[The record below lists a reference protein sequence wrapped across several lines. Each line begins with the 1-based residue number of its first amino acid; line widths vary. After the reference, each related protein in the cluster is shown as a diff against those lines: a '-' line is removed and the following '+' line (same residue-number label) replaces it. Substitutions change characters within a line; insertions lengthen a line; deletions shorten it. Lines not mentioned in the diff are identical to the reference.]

1 MQKSSIQY
9 ILKLSIPIF
18 FANLAIPM
26 VGIIDTA
33 LMGNLG
39 SLSYLS
45 ATSVAANL
53 FSMIFWS
60 FGFLRMGTVGMVSQ
74 ANGRNDYTE
83 ILNIVV
89 RNLLF
94 VLAISITI
102 ILLQNLILSL
112 SLKIFDLSEATR
124 NLYEQYFK
132 IRVYSAPGEL
142 TLYIITG
149 LFVGLQK
156 TKTSSLA
163 VGFFSILNILLSIV
177 LVTKFD
183 LNIKGVAYGT
193 LFSALITSIIFLI
206 YMFWYLS
213 KYTKITINFAQIFN
227 LKKIKNIFNINLNIF
242 IRTILLTFSFLWF
255 TYLGTQIGETY
266 VAANFNLKKIKNIF
280 NINLNIFIRTI
291 LLTFSFLWF
300 TYLGTQIGE
309 NYVAANAIL
318 INLVFLSAF
327 ILDAYA
333 FSTEGIVGYSLGKKD
348 LNLFKNIVKNSFILS
363 SISGLIISIIFFFTN
378 NLVINLMSDINEIR
392 ELSSSYAVWL
402 IILPVISSFCY
413 QFDGIFI
420 GASQTKELRNAM
432 IFSVF
437 SYLLISILLIKFLFN
452 TGIWISLCIFMILRA
467 VSLFYYLDK
476 IYLRFRKN

>member
-74 ANGRNDYTE
+74 ANGRNNYTE

-255 TYLGTQIGETY
+255 TYLGTQIGE
-266 VAANFNLKKIKNIF
+266 
-280 NINLNIFIRTI
+280 
-291 LLTFSFLWF
+291 
-300 TYLGTQIGE
+300 

-420 GASQTKELRNAM
+420 GASQTKELRNAI

>member
-74 ANGRNDYTE
+74 ANGRNDYSE
-83 ILNIVV
+83 ILNIVI

-94 VLAISITI
+94 VLAISITF

-255 TYLGTQIGETY
+255 TYLGTQIGED
-266 VAANFNLKKIKNIF
+266 F
-280 NINLNIFIRTI
+280 
-291 LLTFSFLWF
+291 
-300 TYLGTQIGE
+300 
-309 NYVAANAIL
+309 VAANAIL

-467 VSLFYYLDK
+467 ISLFYYLDK

>member
-1 MQKSSIQY
+1 MQKSSIKY

-18 FANLAIPM
+18 FANLAVPM

-39 SLSYLS
+39 NLSYLS
-45 ATSVAANL
+45 ATSVATNL

-74 ANGRNDYTE
+74 ANGRNDYSE
-83 ILNIVV
+83 ILNIVI

-94 VLAISITI
+94 VALISIII
-102 ILLQNLILSL
+102 ILLQNFILNL

-124 NLYEQYFK
+124 DLYEQYFR

-142 TLYIITG
+142 ILYIITG

-163 VGFFSILNILLSIV
+163 VGFFSLLNILLSIV
-177 LVTKFD
+177 LVVIYD

-193 LFSALITSIIFLI
+193 LFSALITSSIFLF
-206 YMFWYLS
+206 YTFSYLS
-213 KYTKITINFAQIFN
+213 KFTKIKIDFGQILN
-227 LKKIKNIFNINLNIF
+227 QNKIKDIFNINLNIF

-255 TYLGTQIGETY
+255 TYLGTQIGED
-266 VAANFNLKKIKNIF
+266 
-280 NINLNIFIRTI
+280 
-291 LLTFSFLWF
+291 
-300 TYLGTQIGE
+300 
-309 NYVAANAIL
+309 YVAANAIL

-363 SISGLIISIIFFFTN
+363 SISGLIISIIYFFSYEQ
-378 NLVINLMSDINEIR
+378 VINLMSDLEEIR
-392 ELSSSYAVWL
+392 KLSSSYVIWL
-402 IILPVISSFCY
+402 IILPLISSFCY

-432 IFSVF
+432 MFSVL
-437 SYLLISILLIKFLFN
+437 SYLIISIVLTKLIFN
-452 TGIWISLCIFMILRA
+452 NGIWISLCVFMILRA
-467 VSLFYYLDK
+467 LSLFYYLDK
-476 IYLRFRKN
+476 IYLRFKS

>member
-112 SLKIFDLSEATR
+112 SLKIFDLSETTR
-124 NLYEQYFK
+124 NLYKQYFK

-213 KYTKITINFAQIFN
+213 KYTKIIINFAQIFN
-227 LKKIKNIFNINLNIF
+227 LKKINNIFNINLNIF

-255 TYLGTQIGETY
+255 TYLGTQIGED
-266 VAANFNLKKIKNIF
+266 F
-280 NINLNIFIRTI
+280 
-291 LLTFSFLWF
+291 
-300 TYLGTQIGE
+300 
-309 NYVAANAIL
+309 VAANAIL

-363 SISGLIISIIFFFTN
+363 SISGLIISIIFFFTY

>member
-1 MQKSSIQY
+1 MQKSSIKY

-26 VGIIDTA
+26 VGIIDTT
-33 LMGNLG
+33 LMGNMG
-39 SLSYLS
+39 SLYYLS

-74 ANGRNDYTE
+74 ANGRNDHSE
-83 ILNIVV
+83 ILNIVF

-94 VLAISITI
+94 VITISIII
-102 ILLQNLILSL
+102 ILIQNLILNL
-112 SLKIFDLSEATR
+112 SLKIFDLSEITKD
-124 NLYEQYFK
+124 LYEQYFR

-156 TKTSSLA
+156 TKISSFA
-163 VGFFSILNILLSIV
+163 VGFFSILNILISV
-177 LVTKFD
+177 ALVTKFD

-213 KYTKITINFAQIFN
+213 KYTKIVIKLSQIFN
-227 LKKIKNIFNINLNIF
+227 MKKIKDIFNINLNIF

-255 TYLGTQIGETY
+255 TYLGTQIGEDY
-266 VAANFNLKKIKNIF
+266 VAAN
-280 NINLNIFIRTI
+280 T
-291 LLTFSFLWF
+291 
-300 TYLGTQIGE
+300 
-309 NYVAANAIL
+309 IL

-348 LNLFKNIVKNSFILS
+348 LTLFKNIVRNSFILS

-378 NLVINLMSDINEIR
+378 NFVINFMSDIDEIR
-392 ELSSSYAVWL
+392 KLSSSYVIWL

-432 IFSVF
+432 IFSVLV
-437 SYLLISILLIKFLFN
+437 YLLISILLIKFLLN

-467 VSLFYYLDK
+467 ASLFWYLNR
-476 IYLRFRKN
+476 IYLRF

>member
-1 MQKSSIQY
+1 
-9 ILKLSIPIF
+9 
-18 FANLAIPM
+18 
-26 VGIIDTA
+26 
-33 LMGNLG
+33 
-39 SLSYLS
+39 LSYLS

-255 TYLGTQIGETY
+255 TYLGTQIGED
-266 VAANFNLKKIKNIF
+266 
-280 NINLNIFIRTI
+280 
-291 LLTFSFLWF
+291 
-300 TYLGTQIGE
+300 
-309 NYVAANAIL
+309 YVAANAIL

-378 NLVINLMSDINEIR
+378 NLVINLMSDIDEIR
-392 ELSSSYAVWL
+392 KLSSSYVVWL

-467 VSLFYYLDK
+467 ISLFYYLDK

>member
-74 ANGRNDYTE
+74 ANGRNDYSE
-83 ILNIVV
+83 ILNIVI

-94 VLAISITI
+94 VLAISIII

-112 SLKIFDLSEATR
+112 SLKIFNLSEATR

-132 IRVYSAPGEL
+132 IRFYSAPGEL

-163 VGFFSILNILLSIV
+163 VGFFSILNILFSIV

-255 TYLGTQIGETY
+255 TYLGTQIGED
-266 VAANFNLKKIKNIF
+266 F
-280 NINLNIFIRTI
+280 
-291 LLTFSFLWF
+291 
-300 TYLGTQIGE
+300 
-309 NYVAANAIL
+309 VAANAIL

-378 NLVINLMSDINEIR
+378 SLVINLLSDIDEIR
-392 ELSSSYAVWL
+392 KLSSSYAVWL

-467 VSLFYYLDK
+467 ISLFYYLDK

>member
-1 MQKSSIQY
+1 MQKSSIKY

-18 FANLAIPM
+18 FANLAVPM
-26 VGIIDTA
+26 VSIIDTA

-39 SLSYLS
+39 NLSYLS

-74 ANGRNDYTE
+74 ANGRNDYSE
-83 ILNIVV
+83 ILNIII

-94 VLAISITI
+94 VAVISIII
-102 ILLQNLILSL
+102 ILLQNFILNL
-112 SLKIFDLSEATR
+112 SFKIFDLSENTKD
-124 NLYEQYFK
+124 LYEQYFR

-156 TKTSSLA
+156 TKTSSIV
-163 VGFFSILNILLSIV
+163 VGFFSLLNILISIV
-177 LVTKFD
+177 LVTIFD

-193 LFSALITSIIFLI
+193 FFSALITSSIFLF
-206 YMFWYLS
+206 YTFFYLS
-213 KYTKITINFAQIFN
+213 KFTKIKIDFGQVLN
-227 LKKIKNIFNINLNIF
+227 LNKIKDIFDINLDIF
-242 IRTILLTFSFLWF
+242 IRTILVTFSFLWF
-255 TYLGTQIGETY
+255 TYLGTQIGED
-266 VAANFNLKKIKNIF
+266 
-280 NINLNIFIRTI
+280 
-291 LLTFSFLWF
+291 
-300 TYLGTQIGE
+300 
-309 NYVAANAIL
+309 YVAANAIL

-363 SISGLIISIIFFFTN
+363 SLSGLIISIIYFFSYEY
-378 NLVINLMSDINEIR
+378 VINLISDLEEIR
-392 ELSSSYAVWL
+392 KLSSSYVIWL
-402 IILPVISSFCY
+402 IILPLISSFCY

-432 IFSVF
+432 VFSVL
-437 SYLLISILLIKFLFN
+437 SYLIISIVLTKLLFN
-452 TGIWISLCIFMILRA
+452 NGIWISLCIFMVLRGL
-467 VSLFYYLDK
+467 SLFYYINK
-476 IYLRFRKN
+476 IYLRFKS

>member
-1 MQKSSIQY
+1 MQKSSITY

-18 FANLAIPM
+18 FANLAIPL
-26 VGIIDTA
+26 VGIIDTS

-39 SLSYLS
+39 NLSYLT
-45 ATSVAANL
+45 ATSIAANL

-74 ANGRNDYTE
+74 ALGQNNYQE
-83 ILNIVV
+83 ILNIIL

-94 VLAISITI
+94 VLMVSVLIYISQFF
-102 ILLQNLILSL
+102 ILNL
-112 SLKIFDLSEATR
+112 SLKIFDLSELTKEF
-124 NLYEQYFK
+124 YIQYFK
-132 IRVYSAPGEL
+132 IRIYSAPGEL

-156 TKTSSLA
+156 TKISSLA
-163 VGFFSILNILLSIV
+163 VGFFSILNIVLSII

-193 LFSALITSIIFLI
+193 LFSALVTSVIFLT
-206 YMFWYLS
+206 YTFYYL
-213 KYTKITINFAQIFN
+213 KKFTTIELNITKLLDF
-227 LKKIKNIFNINLNIF
+227 KKIKKIFNINF
-242 IRTILLTFSFLWF
+242 
-255 TYLGTQIGETY
+255 
-266 VAANFNLKKIKNIF
+266 
-280 NINLNIFIRTI
+280 NIFIRTI

-333 FSTEGIVGYSLGKKD
+333 FSTEGMVGYSLGKKD
-348 LNLFKNIVKNSFILS
+348 LKLFKTIVKNSFILS
-363 SISGLIISIIFFFTN
+363 SLTGLFISIIYFFIN
-378 NLVINLMSDINEIR
+378 QYVINLMSDIEEIR
-392 ELSSSYAVWL
+392 KLSASYVIWL
-402 IILPVISSFCY
+402 ILIPFIASFCY

-420 GASQTKELRNAM
+420 GTSQTKELRNAM

-437 SYLLISILLIKFLFN
+437 CYLLISIILTNYLSN
-452 TGIWISLCIFMILRA
+452 TGVWISLCLFMILRA
-467 VSLFYYLDK
+467 FSLYFYLDR
-476 IYLRFRKN
+476 IYQRFN

>member
-1 MQKSSIQY
+1 MQKSSITY

-18 FANLAIPM
+18 FANLAIPL
-26 VGIIDTA
+26 VGIIDTS

-39 SLSYLS
+39 NLSYLT
-45 ATSVAANL
+45 ATSIAANL

-74 ANGRNDYTE
+74 ALGQNNYQE
-83 ILNIVV
+83 ILNIIL

-94 VLAISITI
+94 VLMVSVLIFISQFF
-102 ILLQNLILSL
+102 ILNL
-112 SLKIFDLSEATR
+112 SLKIFDLSELTKEF
-124 NLYEQYFK
+124 YIQYFK
-132 IRVYSAPGEL
+132 IRIYSAPGEL

-156 TKTSSLA
+156 TKISSLT
-163 VGFFSILNILLSIV
+163 VGFFSILNIVLSVI

-193 LFSALITSIIFLI
+193 LFSALVTSVIFLT
-206 YMFWYLS
+206 YTFYYL
-213 KYTKITINFAQIFN
+213 KKFTTIKINITTLLDF
-227 LKKIKNIFNINLNIF
+227 KKIKKIFNINF
-242 IRTILLTFSFLWF
+242 
-255 TYLGTQIGETY
+255 
-266 VAANFNLKKIKNIF
+266 
-280 NINLNIFIRTI
+280 NIFIRTI

-333 FSTEGIVGYSLGKKD
+333 FSTEGMVGYSLGKKD
-348 LNLFKNIVKNSFILS
+348 LKLFKTIVKNSFILS
-363 SISGLIISIIFFFTN
+363 SLTGLFISIIYFFIN
-378 NLVINLMSDINEIR
+378 QYVINLMSDIEEIR
-392 ELSSSYAVWL
+392 KLSASYVIWL
-402 IILPVISSFCY
+402 ILIPFIASFCY

-420 GASQTKELRNAM
+420 GTSQTKELRNAM

-437 SYLLISILLIKFLFN
+437 CYLLISIILTNYLSN
-452 TGIWISLCIFMILRA
+452 TGVWISLCFFMILRA
-467 VSLFYYLDK
+467 LSLYFYLDR
-476 IYLRFRKN
+476 IYQRFN

>member
-1 MQKSSIQY
+1 MQKSSISY
-9 ILKLSIPIF
+9 ILRLSIPIF

-39 SLSYLS
+39 NLSYLS

-74 ANGRNDYTE
+74 ALGQDNYKE
-83 ILNIVV
+83 ILNIVL

-94 VLAISITI
+94 VFAISLLIFI
-102 ILLQNLILSL
+102 AQYFILNLSL
-112 SLKIFDLSEATR
+112 NIFDLSELTQQF
-124 NLYEQYFK
+124 YTQYFK
-132 IRVYSAPGEL
+132 IRIYSAPGEL

-149 LFVGLQK
+149 LFIGLQK
-156 TKTSSLA
+156 TKISSLV
-163 VGFFSILNILLSIV
+163 VGFFSILNIILSI
-177 LVTKFD
+177 LFVTKYD

-193 LFSALITSIIFLI
+193 LFSAIITSSIFLI
-206 YMFWYLS
+206 YTFYYLS
-213 KYTKITINFAQIFN
+213 KHTDLRINFKELVDID
-227 LKKIKNIFNINLNIF
+227 KIRNIFNINFNIF

-255 TYLGTQIGETY
+255 TYLGTQIGEDY
-266 VAANFNLKKIKNIF
+266 IAAN
-280 NINLNIFIRTI
+280 T
-291 LLTFSFLWF
+291 
-300 TYLGTQIGE
+300 
-309 NYVAANAIL
+309 IL

-348 LNLFKNIVKNSFILS
+348 LNLFKTIVKNSFILS
-363 SISGLIISIIFFFTN
+363 SITGLVISIIYFLVN
-378 NLVINLMSDINEIR
+378 QYVINLMSDIEEIR
-392 ELSSSYAVWL
+392 VLSSKYVIWL
-402 IILPVISSFCY
+402 IILPFIASFCY

-420 GASQTKELRNAM
+420 GVSQTKELKNAM

-437 SYLLISILLIKFLFN
+437 IYLIVSIFLTKYFLN
-452 TGIWISLCIFMILRA
+452 TGVWISLCLFMVLRA
-467 VSLFYYLDK
+467 ASLYYYLDK
-476 IYLRFRKN
+476 IYLRFSRG

>member
-1 MQKSSIQY
+1 MQKSSITY

-18 FANLAIPM
+18 FANLAIPL
-26 VGIIDTA
+26 VGIIDTS

-39 SLSYLS
+39 NLSYLT
-45 ATSVAANL
+45 ATSIAANL

-74 ANGRNDYTE
+74 ALGQNNYQE
-83 ILNIVV
+83 ILNIIL

-94 VLAISITI
+94 VLTVSVLIYISQFF
-102 ILLQNLILSL
+102 ILNL
-112 SLKIFDLSEATR
+112 SLKIFDLSELTKEF
-124 NLYEQYFK
+124 YIQYFK
-132 IRVYSAPGEL
+132 IRIYSAPGEL

-156 TKTSSLA
+156 TKISSLA
-163 VGFFSILNILLSIV
+163 VGFFSILNIVLSVI
-177 LVTKFD
+177 LVTRFD

-193 LFSALITSIIFLI
+193 LFSALVTSVIFLT
-206 YMFWYLS
+206 YTFYYL
-213 KYTKITINFAQIFN
+213 KKFTTIELNITKLLDF
-227 LKKIKNIFNINLNIF
+227 KKIKKIFNINF
-242 IRTILLTFSFLWF
+242 
-255 TYLGTQIGETY
+255 
-266 VAANFNLKKIKNIF
+266 
-280 NINLNIFIRTI
+280 NIFIRTI

-333 FSTEGIVGYSLGKKD
+333 FSTEGMVGYSLGKKD
-348 LNLFKNIVKNSFILS
+348 LKLFKTIVKNSFILS
-363 SISGLIISIIFFFTN
+363 SLTGLFISIIYFFIN
-378 NLVINLMSDINEIR
+378 QYVINLMSDIEEIR
-392 ELSSSYAVWL
+392 KLSASYVIWL
-402 IILPVISSFCY
+402 ILIPFISSFCY

-420 GASQTKELRNAM
+420 GTSQTKELRNAM

-437 SYLLISILLIKFLFN
+437 CYLLISIILTNYLSN
-452 TGIWISLCIFMILRA
+452 TGVWVSLCLFMILRA
-467 VSLFYYLDK
+467 FSLYFYLDR
-476 IYLRFRKN
+476 IYQRFN

>member
-74 ANGRNDYTE
+74 ANGRNNYTE

-102 ILLQNLILSL
+102 ILLQNLILNL

-213 KYTKITINFAQIFN
+213 KYTKITINFAQI
-227 LKKIKNIFNINLNIF
+227 
-242 IRTILLTFSFLWF
+242 
-255 TYLGTQIGETY
+255 
-266 VAANFNLKKIKNIF
+266 FNLKKIKNIF

-476 IYLRFRKN
+476 IYLRFKKN

>member
-18 FANLAIPM
+18 FANLAVPL

-39 SLSYLS
+39 NLSYLS
-45 ATSVAANL
+45 ATAVAANL

-74 ANGRNDYTE
+74 AHGRDDYSE
-83 ILNIVV
+83 ILDIVI
-89 RNLLF
+89 RNLIF
-94 VLAISITI
+94 VLLISIII
-102 ILLQNLILSL
+102 ILLQNYILSL
-112 SLKIFDLSEATR
+112 SLKIFDLSDATR
-124 NLYEQYFK
+124 NLYKQYFQ

-149 LFVGLQK
+149 LFIGLQK
-156 TKTSSLA
+156 TKTSSFA
-163 VGFFSILNILLSIV
+163 VGFFSILNILISIV

-206 YMFWYLS
+206 YMFYYLS
-213 KYTKITINFAQIFN
+213 KYTKITVKLTQILNF
-227 LKKIKNIFNINLNIF
+227 KKIKDIFNINLNIF

-255 TYLGTQIGETY
+255 TYLGTQIGED
-266 VAANFNLKKIKNIF
+266 
-280 NINLNIFIRTI
+280 
-291 LLTFSFLWF
+291 
-300 TYLGTQIGE
+300 
-309 NYVAANAIL
+309 YVAANAIL

-348 LNLFKNIVKNSFILS
+348 LNLFKKIIKNSFILS
-363 SISGLIISIIFFFTN
+363 SITGLIISILFFFSHN
-378 NLVINLMSDINEIR
+378 SVINLMSDISEIR
-392 ELSSSYAVWL
+392 MLSSSYVIWL
-402 IILPVISSFCY
+402 IILPIISSFCY

-420 GASQTKELRNAM
+420 GASQTLELRNAM
-432 IFSVF
+432 IFSVLC
-437 SYLLISILLIKFLFN
+437 YLIISVLLTKFLFN
-452 TGIWISLCIFMILRA
+452 NGIWISLCVFMILRA
-467 VSLFYYLDK
+467 ISLFYYLDK
-476 IYLRFRKN
+476 IYLRFRTN

>member
-1 MQKSSIQY
+1 MQKSSITY

-18 FANLAIPM
+18 FANLAIPL
-26 VGIIDTA
+26 VGIIDTS

-39 SLSYLS
+39 NLSYLT
-45 ATSVAANL
+45 ATSIAANL

-74 ANGRNDYTE
+74 ALGQNNYQE
-83 ILNIVV
+83 ILNIIL
-89 RNLLF
+89 RNLIF
-94 VLAISITI
+94 VLMVSVLIFISQFF
-102 ILLQNLILSL
+102 ILNL
-112 SLKIFDLSEATR
+112 SLKIFDLSELTKEF
-124 NLYEQYFK
+124 YIQYFK
-132 IRVYSAPGEL
+132 IRIYSAPGEL

-156 TKTSSLA
+156 TKISSLA
-163 VGFFSILNILLSIV
+163 VGFFSILNIVLSVI

-193 LFSALITSIIFLI
+193 LFSALATSVIFLT
-206 YMFWYLS
+206 YTFCYL
-213 KYTKITINFAQIFN
+213 KKFTTIELNITKLLDF
-227 LKKIKNIFNINLNIF
+227 KKIKKIFNINF
-242 IRTILLTFSFLWF
+242 
-255 TYLGTQIGETY
+255 
-266 VAANFNLKKIKNIF
+266 
-280 NINLNIFIRTI
+280 NIFIRTI

-333 FSTEGIVGYSLGKKD
+333 FSTEGMVGYSLGKKD
-348 LNLFKNIVKNSFILS
+348 LKLFKTIVKNSFILS
-363 SISGLIISIIFFFTN
+363 SLTGLFISIIYFFIN
-378 NLVINLMSDINEIR
+378 QYVINLMSDIEEIR
-392 ELSSSYAVWL
+392 KLSASYVIWL
-402 IILPVISSFCY
+402 ILIPFIASFCY

-420 GASQTKELRNAM
+420 GTSQTKELRNAM

-437 SYLLISILLIKFLFN
+437 CYLLISIILTNYLSN
-452 TGIWISLCIFMILRA
+452 TGVWISLCLFMILRA
-467 VSLFYYLDK
+467 FSLYFYLDR
-476 IYLRFRKN
+476 IYQRFN

>member
-1 MQKSSIQY
+1 
-9 ILKLSIPIF
+9 
-18 FANLAIPM
+18 M

-39 SLSYLS
+39 NLSYLS

-74 ANGRNDYTE
+74 ANGRNDYSE
-83 ILNIVV
+83 ILNIVI

-94 VLAISITI
+94 VALISIII
-102 ILLQNLILSL
+102 ILLQNFILNL
-112 SLKIFDLSEATR
+112 SLKIFDLSKNTKD
-124 NLYEQYFK
+124 LYEQYFR

-156 TKTSSLA
+156 TKTSSFA
-163 VGFFSILNILLSIV
+163 VGFFSLLNILISIV
-177 LVTKFD
+177 LVAIFD

-193 LFSALITSIIFLI
+193 FFSALITSSIFLF
-206 YMFWYLS
+206 YTFFYLS
-213 KYTKITINFAQIFN
+213 KFTKIKIDFEQILN
-227 LKKIKNIFNINLNIF
+227 LNQIKNIFNINLNIF

-255 TYLGTQIGETY
+255 TYLGTQIGED
-266 VAANFNLKKIKNIF
+266 
-280 NINLNIFIRTI
+280 
-291 LLTFSFLWF
+291 
-300 TYLGTQIGE
+300 
-309 NYVAANAIL
+309 YVAANAIL

-363 SISGLIISIIFFFTN
+363 SLSGLIISIIYFFAYEY
-378 NLVINLMSDINEIR
+378 VINLMSDLEEIR
-392 ELSSSYAVWL
+392 KLSSSYVIWL
-402 IILPVISSFCY
+402 IILPLISSFCY

-432 IFSVF
+432 VFSVM
-437 SYLLISILLIKFLFN
+437 SYLIISIVLTKLLFN
-452 TGIWISLCIFMILRA
+452 NGIWISLCIFMILRA
-467 VSLFYYLDK
+467 LSLFYYLNK
-476 IYLRFRKN
+476 IYLRFKS

>member
-26 VGIIDTA
+26 VGIIDTT

-74 ANGRNDYTE
+74 ANGKNDHSE
-83 ILNIVV
+83 ILNIII

-94 VLAISITI
+94 VLTISII
-102 ILLQNLILSL
+102 LILIQNFILNL
-112 SLKIFDLSEATR
+112 SLKIFDLSEATKD
-124 NLYEQYFK
+124 LYSQYFR

-156 TKTSSLA
+156 TKTSSFA
-163 VGFFSILNILLSIV
+163 VGFFSILNILISVV

-193 LFSALITSIIFLI
+193 FFSALITSIIFLI
-206 YMFWYLS
+206 YTFWYLS
-213 KYTKITINFAQIFN
+213 KYAKIEIKFTQILN
-227 LKKIKNIFNINLNIF
+227 IKKIKDIFNINLNIF

-255 TYLGTQIGETY
+255 TYLGTQIGED
-266 VAANFNLKKIKNIF
+266 
-280 NINLNIFIRTI
+280 
-291 LLTFSFLWF
+291 
-300 TYLGTQIGE
+300 
-309 NYVAANAIL
+309 YVAANAIL

-348 LNLFKNIVKNSFILS
+348 LTLFKNIVKNSFILS

-378 NLVINLMSDINEIR
+378 NFVINFMSDIDEIR
-392 ELSSSYAVWL
+392 KLSSSYVIWL

-432 IFSVF
+432 IFSVLV
-437 SYLLISILLIKFLFN
+437 YLLISILLIKFLFN

-467 VSLFYYLDK
+467 VSLFYCLDK

>member
-74 ANGRNDYTE
+74 ANGRNNYTE

-255 TYLGTQIGETY
+255 TYLGTQIGED
-266 VAANFNLKKIKNIF
+266 
-280 NINLNIFIRTI
+280 
-291 LLTFSFLWF
+291 
-300 TYLGTQIGE
+300 
-309 NYVAANAIL
+309 YVAANAIL

-363 SISGLIISIIFFFTN
+363 SISGLIISIIFFFTY

>member
-1 MQKSSIQY
+1 MQKSSITY

-18 FANLAIPM
+18 FANLAIPL
-26 VGIIDTA
+26 VGIIDTS

-39 SLSYLS
+39 NLSYLT
-45 ATSVAANL
+45 ATSIAANL

-74 ANGRNDYTE
+74 ALGKNNYQE
-83 ILNIVV
+83 ILNIIL

-94 VLAISITI
+94 VLTVSVLIYISQFF
-102 ILLQNLILSL
+102 ILNL
-112 SLKIFDLSEATR
+112 SLKIFDLSELTKEF
-124 NLYEQYFK
+124 YIQYFK
-132 IRVYSAPGEL
+132 IRIYSAPGEL

-156 TKTSSLA
+156 TKISSLA
-163 VGFFSILNILLSIV
+163 VGFFSILNIVLSVI
-177 LVTKFD
+177 LVTRFD

-193 LFSALITSIIFLI
+193 LFSALLTSVIFLT
-206 YMFWYLS
+206 YTFYYL
-213 KYTKITINFAQIFN
+213 KKFTTIKINITTLLDF
-227 LKKIKNIFNINLNIF
+227 KKIKKIFNINF
-242 IRTILLTFSFLWF
+242 
-255 TYLGTQIGETY
+255 
-266 VAANFNLKKIKNIF
+266 
-280 NINLNIFIRTI
+280 NIFIRTI

-333 FSTEGIVGYSLGKKD
+333 FSTEGMVGYSLGKKD
-348 LNLFKNIVKNSFILS
+348 LKLFKTIVKNSFILS
-363 SISGLIISIIFFFTN
+363 SLTGLFISIIYFFIN
-378 NLVINLMSDINEIR
+378 QYVINLMSDIEEIR
-392 ELSSSYAVWL
+392 KLSASYVIWL
-402 IILPVISSFCY
+402 ILIPFIASFCY

-420 GASQTKELRNAM
+420 GTSQTKELRNAM

-437 SYLLISILLIKFLFN
+437 CYLLISIILTNYLSN
-452 TGIWISLCIFMILRA
+452 TGVWVSLCLFMILRA
-467 VSLFYYLDK
+467 FSLYFYLDR
-476 IYLRFRKN
+476 IYQRFN

>member
-1 MQKSSIQY
+1 
-9 ILKLSIPIF
+9 
-18 FANLAIPM
+18 
-26 VGIIDTA
+26 
-33 LMGNLG
+33 MGNMG
-39 SLSYLS
+39 SLYYLS

-74 ANGRNDYTE
+74 ANGRNDHSE
-83 ILNIVV
+83 ILNIVF

-94 VLAISITI
+94 VITISIII
-102 ILLQNLILSL
+102 ILIQNLILNL
-112 SLKIFDLSEATR
+112 SLKIFDLSEITKD
-124 NLYEQYFK
+124 LFEQYFR

-156 TKTSSLA
+156 TKISSFA
-163 VGFFSILNILLSIV
+163 VGFFSILNILISV
-177 LVTKFD
+177 ALVTKFD

-213 KYTKITINFAQIFN
+213 KYTKIVIKLSQIFN
-227 LKKIKNIFNINLNIF
+227 MKKIKNIFNINVNIF

-255 TYLGTQIGETY
+255 TYLGTQVGED
-266 VAANFNLKKIKNIF
+266 
-280 NINLNIFIRTI
+280 
-291 LLTFSFLWF
+291 
-300 TYLGTQIGE
+300 
-309 NYVAANAIL
+309 YVAANAIL

-348 LNLFKNIVKNSFILS
+348 LTLFKNIVRNSFILS

-378 NLVINLMSDINEIR
+378 NFVINFMSDIDEIR
-392 ELSSSYAVWL
+392 RLSSSYVIWL
-402 IILPVISSFCY
+402 IILPTISSFCY

-420 GASQTKELRNAM
+420 GTSQTKELRNAM
-432 IFSVF
+432 IFSVLV
-437 SYLLISILLIKFLFN
+437 YLLISILLIKFLFN

-467 VSLFYYLDK
+467 VSLFWYLNR
-476 IYLRFRKN
+476 IYLRF

>member
-1 MQKSSIQY
+1 MQKSSIKY

-18 FANLAIPM
+18 FANLAVPM

-39 SLSYLS
+39 NLSYLS

-74 ANGRNDYTE
+74 ANGRNDYSE
-83 ILNIVV
+83 ILNIVI

-94 VLAISITI
+94 VALISIII
-102 ILLQNLILSL
+102 ILLQNLILNL
-112 SLKIFDLSEATR
+112 SLKIFDLSETTKD
-124 NLYEQYFK
+124 LYEQYFR

-163 VGFFSILNILLSIV
+163 VGFFSLLNILLSIV
-177 LVTKFD
+177 LVAIFD

-193 LFSALITSIIFLI
+193 LFSALITSSIFLF
-206 YMFWYLS
+206 YTFFYLS
-213 KYTKITINFAQIFN
+213 KLTKIKIDFGQILN
-227 LKKIKNIFNINLNIF
+227 LNKIKDIFNINLNIF

-255 TYLGTQIGETY
+255 TYLGTQIGED
-266 VAANFNLKKIKNIF
+266 
-280 NINLNIFIRTI
+280 
-291 LLTFSFLWF
+291 
-300 TYLGTQIGE
+300 
-309 NYVAANAIL
+309 YVAANAIL

-363 SISGLIISIIFFFTN
+363 SISGLIISIIYFFAHEH
-378 NLVINLMSDINEIR
+378 VINLMSDLEEIR
-392 ELSSSYAVWL
+392 KLSSSYVIWL
-402 IILPVISSFCY
+402 IILPLISSFCY

-432 IFSVF
+432 IFSVL
-437 SYLLISILLIKFLFN
+437 SYLIISIVLTKLLLN
-452 TGIWISLCIFMILRA
+452 NGIWISLCIFMILRA
-467 VSLFYYLDK
+467 LSLFYYLNK
-476 IYLRFRKN
+476 IYLRFKS